1 MGNVS
6 RENRE
11 TPQTVLET
19 RGIVKTFPGVRAL
32 DHVDFCVY
40 SGQLNALVGENGAGK
55 STLMKILAGV
65 YRPDS
70 GHILIDDKTVNLDNP
85 RQAQAQGINIIH
97 QELNLIPYLSVAE
110 NIFLGREF
118 RNQFGLIDYRRMHRE
133 TRRILDALDFHI
145 ASEVSVSTLRVG
157 QQQIVEIAKALSTD
171 ARIIIM
177 DEPTSALSEHETDV
191 LFSLIDNLKRQ
202 DVAVIYITHKLD
214 ELFRIGDRVSV
225 LRDGKLVG

>member
-1 MGNVS
+1 VGKVGQET
-6 RENRE
+6 REV
-11 TPQTVLET
+11 PQIVLEA

-32 DHVDFCVY
+32 DSVDFCVY

-70 GHILIDDKTVNLDNP
+70 GDILIDGKPVTLDNP
-85 RQAQAQGINIIH
+85 RQAQTQGINIIH

-118 RNQFGLIDYRRMHRE
+118 RNRFGLIDYGRMHRE
-133 TRRILDALDFHI
+133 TRRILDTLDFHI
-145 ASEVSVSTLRVG
+145 APEVSVSALRVG

-202 DVAVIYITHKLD
+202 GVAVIYITHKLD
-214 ELFRIGDRVSV
+214 ELF
-225 LRDGKLVG
+225 